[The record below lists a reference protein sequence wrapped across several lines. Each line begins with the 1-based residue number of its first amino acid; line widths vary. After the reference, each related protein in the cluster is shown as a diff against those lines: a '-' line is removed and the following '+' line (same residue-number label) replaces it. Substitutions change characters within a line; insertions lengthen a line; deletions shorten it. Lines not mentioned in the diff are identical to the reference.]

1 MKEGLPS
8 PSAMSVFVGASDG
21 GEFCEAA
28 GHAQAGQTR
37 SISGRNMLMGTG
49 KTMRCL
55 ARYSSR
61 LCISPLLMG
70 DM

>member
-1 MKEGLPS
+1 
-8 PSAMSVFVGASDG
+8 VGAVDG

-28 GHAQAGQTR
+28 GPAQAGQTR
-37 SISGRNMLMGTG
+37 SMFDRNMLMGIG

-61 LCISPLLMG
+61 LYISPLLMR
-70 DM
+70 DMSRYSPDN

>member
-1 MKEGLPS
+1 
-8 PSAMSVFVGASDG
+8 MSVFVSALDG

-28 GHAQAGQTR
+28 GPAQAGQTR
-37 SISGRNMLMGTG
+37 SMFDKNMLMGTG

-61 LCISPLLMG
+61 LYISPLLMG